1 MAAQKGSA
9 MLLKVDI
16 SGTAT
21 TVAGLR
27 STSISMNDEA
37 VDVTT
42 KDSAGLRQLLAG
54 GGVQS
59 FSASGSGV
67 FTDAA
72 SEAAVRTAFDAQRTA
87 GTFVDFDVVI
97 PDFGTFAG
105 PMMIAT
111 LEYAGEYNGEITY
124 SITLESAGTF
134 AFTAA

>member
-134 AFTAA
+134 AFTSA

>member
-9 MLLKVDI
+9 MLLKIDI

-42 KDSAGLRQLLAG
+42 KDSSGLRQLLAG

-59 FSASGSGV
+59 FSVSGSGV
-67 FTDAA
+67 FTDDATEIA
-72 SEAAVRTAFDAQRTA
+72 LRAAFDTQRTA
-87 GTFVDFDVVI
+87 GTFTDFDIFI
-97 PDFGTFAG
+97 PNFGTFAG
-105 PMMIAT
+105 PMMIASI
-111 LEYAGEYNGEITY
+111 EYAGEYNGEVTY
-124 SITLESAGTF
+124 SVTLESAGTF
-134 AFTAA
+134 AFTAL

>member
-27 STSISMNDEA
+27 STSITMNDEA

-42 KDSAGLRQLLAG
+42 KDDAGVRQLLAG

-67 FTDAA
+67 FTDAV
-72 SEAAVRTAFDAQRTA
+72 SEAAVRTSYEAQRTA
-87 GTFVDFDVVI
+87 GTFTDFDIIV

-105 PMMIAT
+105 PMMISSI
-111 LEYAGEYNGEITY
+111 EYAGEYNGEVTY
-124 SITLESAGTF
+124 TISLESAGTF

>member
-27 STSISMNDEA
+27 STSITMNDEA

-42 KDSAGLRQLLAG
+42 KDDSGVRQLLAG

-67 FTDAA
+67 FTDSV
-72 SEAAVRTAFDAQRTA
+72 SEAAVRTAYEAQRTG
-87 GTFVDFDVVI
+87 GTFTDFDIIV

-105 PMMIAT
+105 PMMISSI
-111 LEYAGEYNGEITY
+111 EYAGEYNGEVTY
-124 SITLESAGTF
+124 TISLESAGTF

>member
-27 STSISMNDEA
+27 STSITMNDEA
-37 VDVTT
+37 VDITT
-42 KDSAGLRQLLAG
+42 KDSSGLRQLLAG

-72 SEAAVRTAFDAQRTA
+72 SEAAVRSAFDSQRTA
-87 GTFVDFDVVI
+87 GTFTDFDVIV

-105 PMMIAT
+105 PMMISSI
-111 LEYAGEYNGEITY
+111 EYSGEYNGEVTY
-124 SITLESAGTF
+124 TISLESAGTF